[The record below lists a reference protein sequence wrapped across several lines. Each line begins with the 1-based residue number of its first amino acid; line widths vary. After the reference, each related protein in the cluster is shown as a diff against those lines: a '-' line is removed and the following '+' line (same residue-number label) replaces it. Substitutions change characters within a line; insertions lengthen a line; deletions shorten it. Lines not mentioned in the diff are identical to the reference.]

1 VRSNQ
6 LVSSLVVA
14 SLLLVSGSSSAA
26 VRHNIAVRVLRYV
39 DESRV
44 AHYRNGRSGPRTLV
58 TYVRYPAFARA
69 PMPLVVFGHGFAT
82 TPAKYA
88 RLLDAWSR
96 AGYVVAAPLFPVE
109 NANAPGGPDEN
120 DLINQPSDMSF
131 VISQLLASSANASSP
146 LYGRIDASRIA
157 VAGQSDGGETAL
169 AVAYDR
175 RFADRRVRAAVILS
189 GAELGGRTSWFGAG
203 SPPLL
208 AVQGTSDPI
217 NPPRYTRQ
225 FFGSA
230 PRPKF
235 LLSLVGA
242 GHLAP
247 YTTDLKRLAVV
258 ERVTIAFLGR
268 FLKGGSLRQL
278 LEAGRAADAR
288 LTGDP

>member
-1 VRSNQ
+1 VC
-6 LVSSLVVA
+6 VLVVA
-14 SLLLVSGSSSAA
+14 SLLLASGSSPAA
-26 VRHNIAVRVLRYV
+26 VRQDIAIRVVRYV
-39 DESRV
+39 DQTRI

-58 TYVRYPAFARA
+58 TSVRYPALAHS
-69 PMPLVVFGHGFAT
+69 PMPLVVFGHGFAS
-82 TPAKYA
+82 TPAEYA

-109 NANAPGGPDEN
+109 NAHAPGGPDEN

-131 VISQLLASSANASSP
+131 VISRLLAATASATSP
-146 LYGRIDASRIA
+146 LYGRIDPTRIA

-169 AVAYDR
+169 AVAYDG
-175 RFADRRVRAAVILS
+175 RFADRRVGAAVILS

-208 AVQGTSDPI
+208 AVQGTSDRI

-225 FFGSA
+225 FFRTA

-235 LLSLVGA
+235 LLSLIGA
-242 GHLAP
+242 GHLPP

-258 ERVTIAFLGR
+258 ERVTIAFLDR

-278 LEAGRAADAR
+278 LEAGHAADAR
-288 LTGDP
+288 LTSDP